1 MVERCN
7 CVLIVN
13 FSDNKSVII
22 ERLHTKNE
30 DVCMKTHEMP
40 AKRAK
45 NRFSKILKMRWTCA
59 SQIL

>member
-7 CVLIVN
+7 YVLIVN
-13 FSDNKSVII
+13 FLDNKSVII

-45 NRFSKILKMRWTCA
+45 KHLLIAK
-59 SQIL
+59 